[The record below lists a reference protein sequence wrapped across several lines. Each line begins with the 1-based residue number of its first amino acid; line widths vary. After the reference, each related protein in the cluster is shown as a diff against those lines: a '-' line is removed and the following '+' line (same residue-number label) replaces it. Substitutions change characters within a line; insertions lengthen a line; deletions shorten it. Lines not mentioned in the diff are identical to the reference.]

1 MLADYN
7 CVMVSANKRWGITEM
22 AQALPAALTF
32 RTFEEF
38 LEWYPDGRGRYE
50 LIDGVVVE
58 MNPTGDHEEVA
69 AFLNRKLN
77 VAIER
82 LNLPY
87 FIPRTYLVKPPN
99 SVSGYQPDLLVLDQN
114 AIEAESLWKKS
125 STITLGLSVKLAVEV
140 VSTNWRDDYGRKLT
154 DYELMGIPEYWIVD
168 YRALGAK
175 RYIGSSKQPTLS
187 MYTLVDGEYQV
198 QPFRGSDLIASVLF
212 PDLNLTAEQI
222 FKAGM

>member
-1 MLADYN
+1 
-7 CVMVSANKRWGITEM
+7 M
-22 AQALPAALTF
+22 AQALPAAITF
-32 RTFEEF
+32 KTFEEF

-77 VAIER
+77 VAIDR

-87 FIPRTYLVKPPN
+87 FIPRTYLIKPPN
-99 SVSGYQPDLLVLDQN
+99 SVSGYQPDLLVLDRN
-114 AIEAESLWKKS
+114 ATDAESLWKTS
-125 STITLGLSVKLAVEV
+125 STITLGSSVKLAVEV

-175 RYIGSSKQPTLS
+175 RYIGLSKQPTLS
-187 MYTLVDGEYQV
+187 IYTLVDGEYQV
-198 QPFRGSDLIASVLF
+198 QPFRDSDLIQSVLF
-212 PDLNLTAEQI
+212 PDLKLTAEQI
-222 FKAGM
+222 FKAQI